1 MIPRLLRRRPRLLG
15 LPHAQPFRPRALL
28 VAVLAAA
35 GLLAAQPAMRST
47 QDGVYTLI
55 QANEGRDIFAMSC
68 QSCHT
73 PTVHAGPPF
82 RNKWFGRSLGE
93 LFEYLQNEMPKS
105 SPGTLSD
112 EEYLASIAYLM
123 RINGMPAGST
133 PLASDVKVLH
143 RIRIDSVRPAPSS
156 TGPRR

>member
-1 MIPRLLRRRPRLLG
+1 MIPRSRPLLLT
-15 LPHAQPFRPRALL
+15 F
-28 VAVLAAA
+28 LAAA

-47 QDGVYTLI
+47 QDGVYTTA
-55 QANEGRDIFAMSC
+55 QANEGRDVFAMAC
-68 QSCHT
+68 QSCHS

-82 RNKWFGRSLGE
+82 RNKWFGRSVGE

-105 SPGTLSD
+105 APGTLSD
-112 EEYLASIAYLM
+112 EEYLTSIAYLL
-123 RINGMPAGST
+123 RINGMPVGST
-133 PLASDVKVLH
+133 PLAPDVKVLH

>member
-1 MIPRLLRRRPRLLG
+1 MTPRRSRLRLILLP
-15 LPHAQPFRPRALL
+15 
-28 VAVLAAA
+28 VLAGG

-47 QDGVYTLI
+47 QEGVYTLS
-55 QANEGRDIFAMSC
+55 QANQGRDLFAMSC
-68 QSCHT
+68 QSCHS

-93 LFEYLQNEMPKS
+93 LFEYLRESMPKAD
-105 SPGTLSD
+105 PGSLSD
-112 EEYLASIAYLM
+112 EEYLLAVAYLM
-123 RINGMPAGST
+123 RINEMPTGST
-133 PLASDVKVLH
+133 PLAADVKVLH

>member
-1 MIPRLLRRRPRLLG
+1 MIRFPIRPRLVLV
-15 LPHAQPFRPRALL
+15 PLL
-28 VAVLAAA
+28 VGA
-35 GLLAAQPAMRST
+35 GLVAAQPTMRST
-47 QDGVYTLI
+47 QDGVYTEA
-55 QANEGRDIFAMSC
+55 QATEGREVFAMSC

-73 PTVHAGPPF
+73 PTFHSGPQF

-93 LFEYLQNEMPKS
+93 LFEYLQSEMPKS

-112 EEYLASIAYLM
+112 EEYLASVAYLM
-123 RINGMPAGST
+123 RINGMPVGST
-133 PLASDVKVLH
+133 PLAPDVKVLH